1 MITFSIGAVP
11 CGAYIEDGGYTVSS
25 SLVKDTANSFTDING
40 NDRTPVLGRKVKLSV
55 RLTDVPKSIA
65 AEIEG
70 QLTAGDV
77 LLTYSAPSV
86 TADSFRCT
94 SYSAPCSDSDPDN
107 EGDDS
112 SLWDISASFESVGL
126 ITADDGEGL

>member
-25 SLVKDTANSFTDING
+25 SLVKDTTNSFTDING
-40 NDRTPVLGRKVKLSV
+40 ADRTPILGRKVKLSV
-55 RLTDVPKSIA
+55 SLIDVPKSVA
-65 AEIEG
+65 ANIEA
-70 QLTAGDV
+70 QLKAGDV

-86 TADSFRCT
+86 MADKFRCV
-94 SYSAPCSDSDPDN
+94 SYSAPCSDSDPDS
-107 EGDDS
+107 ESDDG
-112 SLWDISASFESVGL
+112 SLWDISANFESVGL